1 MAAPTKLKRS
11 ELLDLVWAKPVSV
24 LAEEFGVSPN
34 GLAKICDRLDIERP
48 PKGYWQGRHRG
59 GEVERPASISDPDG
73 IVTIGGSSGRDRCQR
88 SRLSADERRRLML
101 ECARKMALEDG
112 LHHVT
117 LKAVAKKLAMSEA
130 QAHNIFP
137 TREDLLVDLAFE
149 EVQALE
155 TSRLNAVER
164 GGSRMAKVVLSSMNY
179 LREVSKRG
187 PLAP

>member
-1 MAAPTKLKRS
+1 
-11 ELLDLVWAKPVSV
+11 
-24 LAEEFGVSPN
+24 
-34 GLAKICDRLDIERP
+34 
-48 PKGYWQGRHRG
+48 
-59 GEVERPASISDPDG
+59 
-73 IVTIGGSSGRDRCQR
+73 
-88 SRLSADERRRLML
+88 ML

>member
-1 MAAPTKLKRS
+1 
-11 ELLDLVWAKPVSV
+11 
-24 LAEEFGVSPN
+24 
-34 GLAKICDRLDIERP
+34 
-48 PKGYWQGRHRG
+48 
-59 GEVERPASISDPDG
+59 
-73 IVTIGGSSGRDRCQR
+73 
-88 SRLSADERRRLML
+88 ML

-117 LKAVAKKLAMSEA
+117 LKAVEKKLAMSEA

-149 EVQALE
+149 EVQAFE

-179 LREVSKRG
+179 LREVSKRD